1 MDDDKLFLIVND
13 GIVPFTLEHY
23 KSIQSKVL
31 NYFRDEL
38 LLMIERAPQKK
49 KNIKKSNQV
58 SVPSCSKNLENGK
71 YYEGVVVEVNNQY
84 GTFLNVKCNL
94 YPYPLQVK
102 SKREE
107 IFENDKV
114 SFKAVSEPNW
124 ADPNKL
130 FWKADDVHRTE

>member
-1 MDDDKLFLIVND
+1 M
-13 GIVPFTLEHY
+13 
-23 KSIQSKVL
+23 
-31 NYFRDEL
+31 
-38 LLMIERAPQKK
+38 
-49 KNIKKSNQV
+49 
-58 SVPSCSKNLENGK
+58 
-71 YYEGVVVEVNNQY
+71 VEVNNQY